1 MRVVLTSSDGS
12 EWRIDTPDPH
22 LVGDWLKS
30 IFDSFDAPRAP
41 YYIPVEFGLKA
52 SA

>member
-1 MRVVLTSSDGS
+1 MRVILKSSQGP

-22 LVGDWLKS
+22 VVGDWLKS
-30 IFDSFDAPRAP
+30 IFDSFDAPQAP
-41 YYIPVEFGLKA
+41 YYMPVEFQLSV